1 MEMNIRGLLKYQNAV
16 VMGATGGK
24 KKTENGLEYYPVNKA
39 CNWSKQQGEQLLIL
53 IMGSSESH
61 GEKTAHGFWHCLVM
75 HTERGTKFKLLRS
88 FDSDFSQLQKV

>member
-1 MEMNIRGLLKYQNAV
+1 
-16 VMGATGGK
+16 MGATGGK

-61 GEKTAHGFWHCLVM
+61 GEKTAHGF
-75 HTERGTKFKLLRS
+75 
-88 FDSDFSQLQKV
+88 

>member
-61 GEKTAHGFWHCLVM
+61 GEKTTHGF
-75 HTERGTKFKLLRS
+75 
-88 FDSDFSQLQKV
+88 